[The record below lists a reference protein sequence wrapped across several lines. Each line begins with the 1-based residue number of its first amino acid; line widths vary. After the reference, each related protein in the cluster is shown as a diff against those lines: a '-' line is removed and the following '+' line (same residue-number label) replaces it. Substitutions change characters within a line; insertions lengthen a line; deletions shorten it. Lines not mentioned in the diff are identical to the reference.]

1 MTASRTVST
10 SRLSEKMCF
19 PFDQFM
25 VYWSKGE
32 RYHGKHQSK
41 DPDSGGISVGNLT
54 YHFPHKQDIA
64 TALAEQELTAIILP
78 EEATLPALDGYLRR
92 MLLSLVDHARM
103 FDDPLLFEDLPGCQQ
118 ENADRIT
125 RLQQNLERLLSQ
137 LRQQGRF
144 RQELRGQTLQD
155 VITLIMFSHVG
166 WQQKVSV
173 SRQPAGAAVE
183 DMMRIQWL
191 LLRPYL
197 TEEGRAELA
206 QLTTA

>member
-1 MTASRTVST
+1 MENTRARILTAAAQLFEQQGYRSVSM
-10 SRLSEKMCF
+10 RAIAAQL
-19 PFDQFM
+19 
-25 VYWSKGE
+25 
-32 RYHGKHQSK
+32 
-41 DPDSGGISVGNLT
+41 GISVGNLT

-155 VITLIMFSHVG
+155 VITLIMFPVLLIVYARLARREEIDAIEAFGDAYRSY
-166 WQQKVSV
+166 
-173 SRQPAGAAVE
+173 RERTPAFIP
-183 DMMRIQWL
+183 R
-191 LLRPYL
+191 LR
-197 TEEGRAELA
+197 
-206 QLTTA
+206 

>member
-1 MTASRTVST
+1 MENTRARILTAAAQLFEQQGYRSVSMRAIAA
-10 SRLSEKMCF
+10 RL
-19 PFDQFM
+19 
-25 VYWSKGE
+25 
-32 RYHGKHQSK
+32 
-41 DPDSGGISVGNLT
+41 GISVGNLT

-125 RLQQNLERLLSQ
+125 RLQQ
-137 LRQQGRF
+137 QGRF

>member
-1 MTASRTVST
+1 MEDTRGKILTTAAQLFEQQGYRSVSMRAIAA
-10 SRLSEKMCF
+10 SL
-19 PFDQFM
+19 
-25 VYWSKGE
+25 
-32 RYHGKHQSK
+32 
-41 DPDSGGISVGNLT
+41 GISVGNLT

-64 TALAEQELTAIILP
+64 TALVEQELKTIILP
-78 EEATLPALDGYLRR
+78 EEASLAALDGYLRR
-92 MLLSLVDHARM
+92 MLISLVDHARM
-103 FDDPLLFEDLPGCQQ
+103 FDDPLLFEDLPGQQQ
-118 ENADRIT
+118 ENAARIT
-125 RLQQNLERLLSQ
+125 RLQQNLERFFIQ

>member
-1 MTASRTVST
+1 MENTRARILTAAAQLFEQQGYRSVSMRAIAA
-10 SRLSEKMCF
+10 RL
-19 PFDQFM
+19 
-25 VYWSKGE
+25 
-32 RYHGKHQSK
+32 
-41 DPDSGGISVGNLT
+41 GISVGNLT

-144 RQELRGQTLQD
+144 RQA
-155 VITLIMFSHVG
+155 
-166 WQQKVSV
+166 
-173 SRQPAGAAVE
+173 PACGCGGGGHDAHPVAASPAVPDRRRARRTGAAYN
-183 DMMRIQWL
+183 RIRNKQDPG
-191 LLRPYL
+191 RKTFRGPAVP
-197 TEEGRAELA
+197 EEN
-206 QLTTA
+206 